1 MGSPNVAG
9 SDDFVLLG
17 TNFVERGSG
26 RLSSRTTCCS
36 DHPCG
41 AARGIISSTNFPGD
55 LAAERRAFYAKE
67 FATKVTRLARLLSD
81 AATT

>member
-1 MGSPNVAG
+1 M
-9 SDDFVLLG
+9 
-17 TNFVERGSG
+17 
-26 RLSSRTTCCS
+26 
-36 DHPCG
+36 
-41 AARGIISSTNFPGD
+41 IISVQANFPGD